1 VKCPPTARIAL
12 AARRSLLPGARLR
25 DLPMAMSFWLAPL
38 ALLALQA
45 KPGEVQRETY
55 PDGKPRLER
64 ETTRDARGQLV
75 LQGAAKE
82 WFENGQLAAKGRY
95 TAGLRHGVW
104 ETWHENGARASKGRF
119 EHGARKDKWSFWT
132 AEGADDL
139 ERSGAYELERIPDA
153 SGGVRAVG
161 YRVDGRR
168 QGVWRF
174 LWPDGRVQFTGRY
187 RNGVRDGAWVF
198 FHQDGSKAPL
208 LLSGAYEGGV
218 RVRALDEAQLAEFQ
232 PEEELG
238 LEIDLHAA
246 ASIAP
251 AALELPI
258 DWSEPLRELESLDLA
273 SATVVQQ
280 LSKSRP
286 APPMLEALGCK
297 QGLGWSSELTPAGL
311 EQRREVV
318 RSLRS
323 LWELERTDPV
333 FWCIDL
339 QAPANVDALLCTP
352 PLLPEDRPGYSE
364 GRLARTYFAGRF
376 QDPKPSHELV
386 SAALDWLARHQRADG
401 SWHADTFMADG
412 NLGQGCDCEGAGE
425 TNWQVGLT
433 GLTLLAFLG
442 DGNTPYHGTHRD
454 VVARGLGFL
463 LRAQGKKGGALRSS
477 SRVDGGLITRENFV
491 YEHILATYALAEASA
506 LTGHPCLAEHLKP
519 AVELLLRGR
528 NPQRAWRYAIPANG
542 DNDTSVTAWAV
553 QALRAAEE
561 AGVEVDP
568 AAYDGALAWIEDMTD
583 EETGR
588 CGYFERG
595 SISARLAEDRE
606 RFPADAGEALT
617 AAALFCRILIGKDRS
632 LAAILDQ
639 QAQLVHDK
647 RPVWDP
653 DLGQSDFYYWY
664 YAAHAM
670 VQEGDASWGK
680 LLEGV
685 LTSAQRKD
693 GDARGSWDP
702 IDPWGSIGGRVY
714 STAILALALEAPRR
728 VSRASAGTARR

>member
-1 VKCPPTARIAL
+1 MAL
-12 AARRSLLPGARLR
+12 
-25 DLPMAMSFWLAPL
+25 SFWLAPL
-38 ALLALQA
+38 ALLALQQ
-45 KPGEVQRETY
+45 KPAEVQRESY

-64 ETTRDARGQLV
+64 EMTRDARGQLIV
-75 LQGAAKE
+75 QGAAKE

-95 TAGLRHGVW
+95 TAGLKHGVW
-104 ETWHENGARASKGRF
+104 ETWHENGEHASKGRF
-119 EHGARKDKWSFWT
+119 ERGARKDKWSFWT

-139 ERSGAYELERIPDA
+139 ERSGDYALERIPDA
-153 SGGVRAVG
+153 AGGVRAVG

-174 LWPDGRVQFTGRY
+174 LWPDGRLQFTGHY

-198 FHQDGSKAPL
+198 FHQDGSKASL
-208 LLSGAYEGGV
+208 LLSGVYEGGV
-218 RVRALDEAQLAEFQ
+218 RVRALDTAQLAVFQ
-232 PEEELG
+232 PEEEPG
-238 LEIDLHAA
+238 LEVDRPVEPSA
-246 ASIAP
+246 AP
-251 AALELPI
+251 AAIQLPI

-280 LSKSRP
+280 LSKNRP
-286 APPMLEALGCK
+286 APPLVAALGCK
-297 QGLGWSSELTPAGL
+297 QGFGWSTELTPAGL

-318 RSLRS
+318 RSMRS
-323 LWELERTDPV
+323 LWELKRSDPV
-333 FWCIDL
+333 YWCIDL
-339 QAPANVDALLCTP
+339 QAAANADALLCTP
-352 PLLPEDRPGYSE
+352 PLLPEDRPGFSE

-376 QDPKPSHELV
+376 QESKPSHEVV

-412 NLGQGCDCEGAGE
+412 NLGEGCDCEGAGE
-425 TNWQVGLT
+425 VNWQVGLT

-442 DGNTPYHGTHRD
+442 DGNTPYHGPHRD

-463 LRAQGKKGGALRSS
+463 LQAQGKKGGSFRSS
-477 SRVDGGLITRENFV
+477 SQVEGGVITRSNFI

-506 LTGHPCLAEHLKP
+506 LTGHPLLDERLQS
-519 AVELLLRGR
+519 AVTLLLRAR
-528 NPQRAWRYAIPANG
+528 NPQRGWRYEIPANG

-553 QALRAAEE
+553 QALRSAEE

-568 AAYDGALAWIEDMTD
+568 AAYDGALAWLDDATD

-588 CGYFERG
+588 CGYYERG
-595 SISARLAEDRE
+595 SLSARLAEDVE
-606 RFPADAGEALT
+606 RFPADATEALT
-617 AAALFCRILIGKDRS
+617 AASLLCRFLIGKDQS
-632 LAAILDQ
+632 SASILDK
-639 QAQLVHDK
+639 QAQIVRDK

-653 DLGQSDFYYWY
+653 DFGHSDFYYWY

-670 VQEGDASWGK
+670 VQQGDPGWGK
-680 LLEGV
+680 LLEGI
-685 LTSAQRKD
+685 LSAEQRKD

-714 STAILALALEAPRR
+714 STAMLALALEAPTR
-728 VSRASAGTARR
+728 VSRASAGAARR